1 MTPGKSFLAPPGQI
15 LPSTRCLPVAAEAQL
30 PAFSVWEACPM
41 PPLYR
46 FTKKST
52 CNNGNKRLNKP
63 PLHSTGVIQML
74 GLPTISLIYPV
85 KTCVTVAVKGKCR
98 ITQPGAEVPCLS
110 NKKTQQKEEK
120 CVFPCVA
127 PSVFL
132 NFHLKGLTPEGA
144 LQFYPNH
151 GPFSPWP
158 FC

>member
-1 MTPGKSFLAPPGQI
+1 MLARGSRGTAPSLLCVGGLPHATSVQI
-15 LPSTRCLPVAAEAQL
+15 
-30 PAFSVWEACPM
+30 
-41 PPLYR
+41 Y
-46 FTKKST
+46 KKST

-85 KTCVTVAVKGKCR
+85 KTRVTVAVKGKCR